1 MKSINPATGETI
13 KEYPEHSSDDVAKII
28 DAIDAAQQAWKKTA
42 FKERAEKMSRAA
54 VLLRERKEDLSK
66 LMVAEMGKVYK
77 SGLAEIEKCAW
88 VCDYYAENAEAFL
101 QEQPI
106 DTDARKSFVTF
117 NPLGVVYVIM
127 PWNFPYWQVFRFAAP
142 GLMAGNGGLLKH
154 APNVPGC
161 SLAIEQIFRDAG
173 FPPDLFRAVLV
184 SLESTPAVSDRILE
198 NDIIKAVTLTGSVGA
213 GKAVASKAGS
223 VLKKAVL
230 ELGGSDPYIVLS
242 DADVELAASLS
253 VTSRMVNSGQSC
265 VAAKRFIV
273 VESLKKEFEER
284 VISLMSEKKMGDPM
298 AKDTDIGPQA
308 RFDLRDGLHDQ
319 VKKSVAAGAKCPLG
333 GEIPDGPGAYYPA
346 TVLTDVSPGM
356 PAYEEELFGPVA
368 SIITA
373 QDDDDAIRIA
383 NSSIFGLGSAIFT
396 ADISKG
402 EQLAATAV
410 DAGACFV
417 NAFVVSDPRLPFGG
431 IKQSGYGREL
441 SSFGIKEFVNIKT
454 VYVA

>member
-13 KEYPEHSSDDVAKII
+13 KEYPEHSSDDVAKVI
-28 DAIDAAQQAWKKTA
+28 DAIDAAQQGWKKTT

-54 VLLRERKEDLSK
+54 SLLRDRKEDLSK

-88 VCDYYAENAEAFL
+88 VCDYYAENAETFL

-106 DTDARKSFVTF
+106 ETDARKSFVTF

-184 SLESTPAVSDRILE
+184 SLENTPAVSDRILE

-273 VESLKKEFEER
+273 VASLKQEFEER

-333 GEIPDGPGAYYPA
+333 GEIPEGPGAYYPA
-346 TVLTDVSPGM
+346 TVLTDVAPGM
-356 PAYEEELFGPVA
+356 PAYQEELFGPVA

-396 ADISKG
+396 ADVSKG

-417 NAFVVSDPRLPFGG
+417 NAFVASDPRLPFGG